1 MYSDNLIN
9 HGDNTCLILDDYE
22 FTYKEV
28 DRECNNICK
37 FLGKTKKLVLL
48 KAGTNIETVIC
59 YLALL
64 KSNHA
69 MIMVDSSINNTHISR
84 FIDKYQPNYLWEPIQ
99 DDSESEYVL
108 KFKNYGLKCTNNY
121 LIDLHPKLSLML
133 STSGS
138 TGSPKLVRLS
148 KDNLSSNTDS
158 INDYLRIS
166 SLDVAISNLPFHY
179 SYGLS
184 IINTHIDKGASV
196 VITEKSPMTKDFW
209 NLFEKH
215 NVTNLNGVPYNYEI
229 FKRIG
234 IDNMSL
240 DSLRFITQAGGKLNE
255 TLIKSF
261 TDFANTRNIDFYIM
275 YGQTEATAR
284 ISYLPPKDLNSKI
297 NSIGKPIKNGELVI
311 KDLNGKYELESA
323 KEGEL
328 IYKGKNVMMGY
339 ASTIDDLKKGNDLD
353 GILPTGDIAYK
364 DDDGYF
370 YITGRIKRFI
380 KIHGNRISLDEVE
393 NNLKSAL
400 YEVACVGI
408 DNMLF
413 VATTEYEKIHD
424 IKKYVKENFA
434 LHHSTFS
441 VTAVEK
447 FPSNSS
453 GKIKYNELLNQLL

>member
-1 MYSDNLIN
+1 MNSDYLLK
-9 HGDNTCLILDDYE
+9 HSDNTCLILDGYE
-22 FTYKEV
+22 FSYKEV
-28 DRECNNICK
+28 DRQCKNICK
-37 FLGKTKKLVLL
+37 SLDKTKKLILL
-48 KAGTNIETVIC
+48 KSGTNIETVIC

-69 MIMVDSSINNTHISR
+69 MIMVDISMDNTITSR
-84 FIDKYQPNYLWEPIQ
+84 FIDIYQPNYLWEPIHN
-99 DDSESEYVL
+99 DFEYVL
-108 KFKNYGLKCTNNY
+108 KFKNYGLRELNKD

-148 KDNLSSNTDS
+148 KDNLSSNTYS
-158 INDYLRIS
+158 INDFLKIS

-184 IINTHIDKGASV
+184 IINTHIDKGASI

-209 NLFEKH
+209 NLFKKH
-215 NVTNLNGVPYNYEI
+215 NVTSLNGVPYSYEI

-240 DSLRFITQAGGKLNE
+240 PSLRYITQAGGKLNE

-261 TDFANTRNIDFYIM
+261 RDFANLRNIDFYIM

-297 NSIGKPIKNGELVI
+297 NSIGKPIKNGELFI
-311 KDLNGKYELESA
+311 RDLNGKSELEHD

-328 IYKGKNVMMGY
+328 VYKGRNVMLGY
-339 ASTIDDLKKGNDLD
+339 ASTLNDLKKGNDLN
-353 GILPTGDIAYK
+353 GVLPTGDIAYK
-364 DDDGYF
+364 DNDGYF

-380 KIHGNRISLDEVE
+380 KIHGNRMSLDEIE

-400 YEVACVGI
+400 YEVACVGK
-408 DNMLF
+408 DNMLL
-413 VATTEYEKIHD
+413 VATTESKKINE
-424 IKKYVKENFA
+424 IKKYIKEKFS

-441 VTAVEK
+441 VRALEK

-453 GKIKYNELLNQLL
+453 GKLKYNELLSQLL